1 MRLSLCAFVLP
12 LLLAGTLAAQDSTA
26 QPPLQWMAVPPIL
39 APGAQI
45 AVVSGDPTAPGP
57 VTIEL
62 LMPDGY
68 RMPPHSHPGDEHVEV
83 LEGTLLIG
91 LGDKLDPART
101 MAAQVGDT
109 GTAPAGARHY
119 TIAKGA
125 TRVRVTFTGPY
136 TITYVHA
143 YEVPRQPNFPIGY

>member
-1 MRLSLCAFVLP
+1 MP

-26 QPPLQWMAVPPIL
+26 PRPLKWVAVPPIL

-68 RMPPHSHPGDEHVEV
+68 RMPPHSHPGDERVEV
-83 LEGTLLIG
+83 LQGTLLIG
-91 LGDKLDPART
+91 LGDKLDPKRT
-101 MAAQVGDT
+101 MPAQVGDT
-109 GTAPAGARHY
+109 GTAPAGARHF
-119 TIAKGA
+119 TIAKGV
-125 TRVRVTFTGPY
+125 TRIRVTFTGPY
-136 TITYVHA
+136 TITYVNA
-143 YEVPRQPNFPIGY
+143 YEVPRQPAFPIGY